1 MSLDNKCHYI
11 LYISVSRKASYV
23 HNFYV
28 YFQMLR
34 DIILYEP
41 GCTDVLYLDNLYYC
55 VKLLTDQLI
64 VLFNGSNYI
73 IACVT
78 ESEHTLVVNIK
89 ARKLDSDRTA
99 VWIQRLADKLQEKYC

>member
-1 MSLDNKCHYI
+1 
-11 LYISVSRKASYV
+11 
-23 HNFYV
+23 
-28 YFQMLR
+28 MLR

-78 ESEHTLVVNIK
+78 ESEYTLVVNIK
-89 ARKLDSDRTA
+89 ARKLDSDRTIE
-99 VWIQRLADKLQEKYC
+99 WILTVAERLQEKYRR